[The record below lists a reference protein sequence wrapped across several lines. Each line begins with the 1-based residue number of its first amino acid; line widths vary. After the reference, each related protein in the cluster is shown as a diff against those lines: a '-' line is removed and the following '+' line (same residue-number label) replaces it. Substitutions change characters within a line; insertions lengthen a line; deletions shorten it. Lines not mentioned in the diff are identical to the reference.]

1 MKIYTVPPKP
11 AEFIVQ
17 FAVTDHPHILE
28 PGPKE
33 AQFFLTQSVKKWQAI
48 NEIKLFLTIENNTA
62 TLTFLT
68 MEDAELFYE
77 EWNR

>member
-33 AQFFLTQSVKKWQAI
+33 AQFF
-48 NEIKLFLTIENNTA
+48 
-62 TLTFLT
+62 
-68 MEDAELFYE
+68 
-77 EWNR
+77 